1 MKVFLSA
8 FFLGVFLLNG
18 LNVFAQGGTI
28 DNSFNLGSG
37 FNEFV
42 MSVAVQPDDKVVA
55 GGFFTSFNGNTANRL
70 IRLNADGTRDTTF
83 NIGSGFDTIYV
94 SDVVLQPNGKLI
106 VSGEF
111 TSFNGVPC
119 NKIIRLH
126 SDGSLDT
133 DFSMDSAS
141 CVNTYFIRVQP
152 DDKLICSGYYW
163 VNGQLV
169 RSIRLNENG
178 TLDPSFVLDTLLVDA
193 DIRCMELQPDG
204 KMLIG
209 GEFIINGNVTYGIFR
224 LNSDGTLDQTFQ
236 ANIAFAVRKITYNE
250 FSQKIDIYGED
261 VPFPGPYRLLQ
272 LNLDGTVDLSFTG
285 EVNST
290 GFNLMADQPDGK
302 LIVTGSFI
310 NYQGAYRQGIV
321 RLNTNGTVDQ
331 SFFPKMRLASPMD
344 LEFQSDGKMVFGGG
358 NLYWPD
364 TLIDYML
371 RLSACSTFSFGEAYT
386 CDTFC
391 EYNGV
396 NYYSNGIHNQYLIN
410 SAGCDSVVQVYIGF
424 DQHRPTALM
433 NIFAG
438 TDING
443 LCTGTLNYMVKGN
456 SPFHAQLDTNSWEA
470 LPNFTNTHT
479 YGNVDGLCSGL
490 YDLRIAGACGDTLSS
505 YAVIP
510 SVSNSIVTNQYGGLQ
525 LTDTLGAVVEN
536 CSIDYNSI
544 DTMYVESVWI
554 TSVDTCVV
562 VWNIHDMN
570 GTHYDTIFFNYY
582 LQPSSLVLF
591 QLSLYCPNKNNPQYF
606 TGTHVVYVDQVET
619 ASIVKES
626 NLFEVLLFPNPTK
639 GNLTVSFS
647 EPHLE
652 LEILDL
658 QGHAIEIHTLVTG
671 QTVSLS
677 SFESGLYFFKF
688 RTAVNETTKRVVKL

>member
-8 FFLGVFLLNG
+8 FFLSVFLLNG
-18 LNVFAQGGTI
+18 LKVFAQGGTI

-37 FNEFV
+37 FNEYV
-42 MSVAVQPDDKVVA
+42 VSIAVQPDDKIVA
-55 GGFFTSFNGNTANRL
+55 GGFFTSFNGSTANRL
-70 IRLNADGTRDTTF
+70 IRLNGDGTQDTTF
-83 NIGSGFDTIYV
+83 NIGSGFDTVYV
-94 SDVVLQPNGKLI
+94 SDVALQSNGKLI
-106 VSGEF
+106 VRGTFS
-111 TSFNGVPC
+111 SFNGVPC
-119 NKIIRLH
+119 NRIIRLH
-126 SDGSLDT
+126 SNGSLDT
-133 DFSMDSAS
+133 TFSLDSAN
-141 CVNTYFIRVQP
+141 CENTYVIKVQA
-152 DDKLICSGYYW
+152 DDKLICSGFYL
-163 VNGQLV
+163 VNGQTV
-169 RSIRLNENG
+169 RAIRLNENG
-178 TLDPSFVLDTLLVDA
+178 TLDSSFVLDTALVNA
-193 DIRCMELQPDG
+193 DIGCMELQPDG
-204 KMLIG
+204 KILIG
-209 GEFIINGNVTYGIFR
+209 GQFVINGAEASGILR
-224 LNSDGTLDQTFQ
+224 LNSDGSLDQTFQ
-236 ANIAFAVRKITYNE
+236 ANVAFAVQRITYNE

-272 LNLDGTVDLSFTG
+272 LNLDGTVDLNFTG
-285 EVNST
+285 EVSNT

-331 SFFPKMRLASPMD
+331 SFFPKMRLAFPFD
-344 LEFQSDGKMVFGGG
+344 LDFQSDGKIVFGGG

-364 TLIDYML
+364 PFIDYML
-371 RLSACSTFSFGEAYT
+371 RLSACSTFSFDEAYT

-396 NYYSNGIHNQYLIN
+396 NYYSPGVHNQYLTN
-410 SAGCDSVVQVYIGF
+410 SAGCDSVVQIYIGF
-424 DQHRPTALM
+424 DQYRPTVLT

-470 LPNFTNTHT
+470 LSNLTNINA
-479 YGNVDGLCSGL
+479 YGNMDSLCSGL
-490 YDLRIAGACGDTLSS
+490 YELRIAGVCGDTLST

-510 SVSNSIVTNQYGGLQ
+510 SVSNSIVTNQYGGSQ
-525 LTDTLGAVVEN
+525 VTDTLGAVVED

-554 TSVDTCVV
+554 TNADTCVV
-562 VWNIHDMN
+562 VWNIHDVN
-570 GTHYDTIFFNYY
+570 GTHYDTIAFNYY

-591 QLSLYCPNKNNPQYF
+591 QLSLYCPNKNSPLYF

-619 ASIVKES
+619 ASIDEKS
-626 NLFEVLLFPNPTK
+626 DLFEVLLFPNPTK
-639 GNLTVSFS
+639 DNLSVSFS

-652 LEILDL
+652 LQILDL
-658 QGHAIEIHTLVTG
+658 QGHVIEIHTLVTG

-688 RTAVNETTKRVVKL
+688 RTAANEMTKRVVKL